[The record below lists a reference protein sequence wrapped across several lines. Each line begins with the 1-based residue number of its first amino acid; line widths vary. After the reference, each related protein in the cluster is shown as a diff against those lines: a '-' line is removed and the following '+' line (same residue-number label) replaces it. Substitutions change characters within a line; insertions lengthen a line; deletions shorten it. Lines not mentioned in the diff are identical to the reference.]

1 MIFMSLIMD
10 FVLVLKRMEDK
21 VRLVL
26 SVVWS

>member
-21 VRLVL
+21 LRLVL